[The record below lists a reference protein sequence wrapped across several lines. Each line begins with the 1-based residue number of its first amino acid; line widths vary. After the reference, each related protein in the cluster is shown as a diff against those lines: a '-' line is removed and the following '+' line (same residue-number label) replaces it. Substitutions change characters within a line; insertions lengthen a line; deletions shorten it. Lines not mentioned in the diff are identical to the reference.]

1 MASYEQPTEYLPS
14 FSSSDF
20 LAGSD
25 TLSLSKAN
33 SLYARL
39 AGSNI
44 MSGILNTFNNPVL
57 IDNINL
63 SNAGSTQNN
72 IFLTVDLATAITTG
86 YNNISIG
93 SQSLKLI
100 TTGYQ
105 NIALGVYAGYNL
117 INGAY
122 DNISIGANA
131 NSDPLATPNATV
143 SAIAIGS
150 NSNAYNDSAVAIGVY
165 SGSNLRSVAIGYN
178 SGALSTDSVALG
190 SGTVASGTSSVAIG
204 LGARGTNV
212 NAVALGNSSNS
223 SGNASTAI
231 GYNSSSFS
239 TNTTAIGTGS
249 YVANGNSTAVGANT
263 TTVTYTNSTAL
274 GYGTACN
281 ANNQIALGTTNETT
295 QIAGLLNVIK
305 TATFT
310 LPSFLSAP
318 IINYTT
324 FSPVA
329 NQQGYHT
336 TSTTLVSNSL
346 AVTNTVY
353 QVATITIVNIGL
365 YLVDG
370 YFNTTTLSA
379 NGTINIIINTTVAQS
394 NPSKTTYFN
403 GGALESANLKVT
415 FLYNI
420 TTANTIIYLCG
431 FVPTGS
437 NVPVLLNSTQ
447 LRATRL

>member
-1 MASYEQPTEYLPS
+1 MAFYEQPSEYLPS

-20 LAGSD
+20 QAGNNPL
-25 TLSLSKAN
+25 TLSKGN

-44 MSGILNTFNNPVL
+44 MSGALNTFSNAISVMGVT
-57 IDNINL
+57 ISSTVSSGFTSININSA
-63 SNAGSTQNN
+63 SNSSGTNN
-72 IFLTVDLATAITTG
+72 ICVGTNSCLLLTTG
-86 YNNISIG
+86 YNNLAIGLNALSTLTTGINNTAIGFSSGINITGSSSENINIGYVSSGVGNCQGCVSIG
-93 SQSLKLI
+93 INS
-100 TTGYQ
+100 
-105 NIALGVYAGYNL
+105 IA
-117 INGAY
+117 
-122 DNISIGANA
+122 S
-131 NSDPLATPNATV
+131 V
-143 SAIAIGS
+143 S
-150 NSNAYNDSAVAIGVY
+150 N
-165 SGSNLRSVAIGYN
+165 SVAIGY
-178 SGALSTDSVALG
+178 
-190 SGTVASGTSSVAIG
+190 ASQANN
-204 LGARGTNV
+204 LN
-212 NAVALGNSSNS
+212 
-223 SGNASTAI
+223 STAI
-231 GYNSSSFS
+231 GYN
-239 TNTTAIGTGS
+239 TNVGHNNSTAIGTG
-249 YVANGNSTAVGANT
+249 ATSTAI
-263 TTVTYTNSTAL
+263 
-274 GYGTACN
+274 
-281 ANNQIALGTTNETT
+281 NQIMLGTTNETT

-305 TATFT
+305 TATFS

-318 IINYTT
+318 VMNYTT
-324 FSPVA
+324 FSPIA
-329 NQQGYHT
+329 NTQGHHT

-346 AVTNTVY
+346 TLVNTVY

-370 YFNTTTLSA
+370 YFNTTALSA
-379 NGTINIIINTTVAQS
+379 NGTINIIINTSVTQS